1 MALRNVSGNIS
12 TLGKLE
18 RKRMGARCGGMTVG
32 DADGLPDF
40 HGRWGLG
47 ANFTTRIKVGT
58 NFTRGNRDEVLIR
71 MF

>member
-1 MALRNVSGNIS
+1 
-12 TLGKLE
+12 
-18 RKRMGARCGGMTVG
+18 MGARCGGMTVG